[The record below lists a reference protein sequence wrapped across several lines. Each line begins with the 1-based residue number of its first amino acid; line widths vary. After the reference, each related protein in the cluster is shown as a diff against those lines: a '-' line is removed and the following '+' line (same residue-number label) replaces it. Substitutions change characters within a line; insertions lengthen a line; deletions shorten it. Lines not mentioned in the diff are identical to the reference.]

1 MTTLQ
6 KILQKTKEI
15 KATSEAA
22 AFTKILNDFIEDEK
36 KMLLSA
42 STIGYLTALKE
53 TAEIIIKRIEEIK
66 KELEKK

>member
-1 MTTLQ
+1 MSTTLQ
-6 KILQKTKEI
+6 KLIEKAAPEQKEFL
-15 KATSEAA
+15 TS
-22 AFTKILNDFIEDEK
+22 FLEDEK

-66 KELEKK
+66 KEL